1 MSRQSYKDKS
11 LKKPVFWRS
20 RARAAL
26 TADERQII
34 DAALEAK
41 EEWLE
46 AGINFEQVT
55 DELLVDYY
63 VYRMKALRIEIHLFS
78 GLPRQKAFPAFFKTQ
93 VIFGRLHKINN
104 NTAACFHAAQV
115 PASCRVWGCCRDIGV
130 ILAYAAGIILMLVLV
145 RLFLKPLKV
154 VMRLILN
161 AVLGALAL
169 LIVNWIGKPAG
180 FI

>member
-1 MSRQSYKDKS
+1 MMGTELVKYEPDRAIKTKS

-63 VYRMKALRIEIHLFS
+63 VYRMKACESRYTYFLRLAKAKGLS
-78 GLPRQKAFPAFFKTQ
+78 G
-93 VIFGRLHKINN
+93 
-104 NTAACFHAAQV
+104 
-115 PASCRVWGCCRDIGV
+115 
-130 ILAYAAGIILMLVLV
+130 
-145 RLFLKPLKV
+145 FL
-154 VMRLILN
+154 
-161 AVLGALAL
+161 
-169 LIVNWIGKPAG
+169 
-180 FI
+180 